1 MSKPKN
7 VLLSLMEASCD
18 SDLSIHRLSTV
29 LHHNHYLKHLS
40 ISISIW
46 KWYLSPHLCELRS
59 LGGGD
64 VEAQV
69 LGHPPQGLGGREHV
83 GPVGPTAVLWTR
95 VVSWALLEG

>member
-1 MSKPKN
+1 MM
-7 VLLSLMEASCD
+7 LEGLGGQSLREMAPSGGRWRGRA
-18 SDLSIHRLSTV
+18 LG
-29 LHHNHYLKHLS
+29 
-40 ISISIW
+40 
-46 KWYLSPHLCELRS
+46 PHLCELRS